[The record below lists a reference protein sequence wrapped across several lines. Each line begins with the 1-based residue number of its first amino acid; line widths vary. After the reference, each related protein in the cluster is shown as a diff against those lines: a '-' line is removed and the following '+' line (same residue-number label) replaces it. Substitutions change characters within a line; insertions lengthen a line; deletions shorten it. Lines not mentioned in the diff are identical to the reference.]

1 VKRNA
6 VVEQVLRCYP
16 AWWRARFEREV
27 RSVAEDLLAEG
38 RSPFGV
44 SVNLLWGAVRTR
56 TRATGMPRIYE
67 LWSVRTRISIA
78 AATLPALLMAPL
90 VLVAMGNSSL
100 HSSAGRVIP
109 SSLPLFGASGANLLI
124 NSKRGFIAAPPL
136 APAVSIV
143 NDAALAI
150 LVLFLVTFLVLI
162 GGWSSLTGAIGRSA
176 TPHRRSV
183 VLLAWAPVFSLLADL
198 ALIIAQYLE
207 RPTHYVGNRP
217 LNGNPHAVLVLG
229 IVLSIVATLGWLVS
243 ILCVA
248 LAARRAEVA
257 PSDLRSGRTVS
268 LMVAGLLT
276 LLLAAYLCWGIGL
289 AMQTH
294 QAAHGNFTTLVNAR
308 QDLWVP
314 VVVVLSGAVVL
325 STICASTARRSYR
338 VISLITA

>member
-1 VKRNA
+1 MRGKA

-16 AWWRARFEREV
+16 TWWRARFEQEV

-38 RSPFGV
+38 RSPLGV
-44 SVNLLWGAVRTR
+44 CLNLLWGAVRTR
-56 TRATGMPRIYE
+56 TRATAMPRIYE

-90 VLVAMGNSSL
+90 VLVAMGNSSP

-109 SSLPLFGASGANLLI
+109 PSLPLFGAGGANLLI
-124 NSKRGFIAAPPL
+124 NSKRGFVAAPPL

-143 NDAALAI
+143 NDAAFAI
-150 LVLFLVTFLVLI
+150 LVLFLVTFVVLI
-162 GGWSSLTGAIGRSA
+162 SGWGSLTGAIRRSA

-198 ALIIAQYLE
+198 ALIIAQDPE
-207 RPTHYVGNRP
+207 RPTRYVGSRP
-217 LNGNPHAVLVLG
+217 VNGNPHAVLVLG
-229 IVLSIVATLGWLVS
+229 TILSIVAALGWLVS

-257 PSDLRSGRTVS
+257 PSDLRYGRTVS

-289 AMQTH
+289 ALQTH
-294 QAAHGNFTTLVNAR
+294 QAAHGNFTTLVNSR

-314 VVVVLSGAVVL
+314 MVVILSGAVTL

-338 VISLITA
+338 VISLITV

>member
-1 VKRNA
+1 
-6 VVEQVLRCYP
+6 
-16 AWWRARFEREV
+16 
-27 RSVAEDLLAEG
+27 
-38 RSPFGV
+38 
-44 SVNLLWGAVRTR
+44 
-56 TRATGMPRIYE
+56 MPRIYE

-109 SSLPLFGASGANLLI
+109 SSLPLFGTGGANLLI
-124 NSKRGFIAAPPL
+124 NGKRGFVSAPPL
-136 APAVSIV
+136 APAVSMV
-143 NDAALAI
+143 NHAALAV
-150 LVLFLVTFLVLI
+150 LVLFLIIFMVLI
-162 GGWSSLTGAIGRSA
+162 SGWSSLIGAIRGSA

-183 VLLAWAPVFSLLADL
+183 MLLAWAPVFSLLADL
-198 ALIIAQYLE
+198 ALIIAQDRE
-207 RPTHYVGNRP
+207 RPTRYGGNGAHQLRS

-229 IVLSIVATLGWLVS
+229 TVLSIVAVLGWLVS

-314 VVVVLSGAVVL
+314 VVVVLSGAVML